1 MNFRFL
7 PSFPIFSYKT
17 QGLVSLNEV
26 NCNWEN
32 GGTENEYEVSLEHTR
47 KLGLTQHMSKKKK
60 RQRKK
65 KKKKSV

>member
-32 GGTENEYEVSLEHTR
+32 GGTKNEYEVSFENTR
-47 KLGLTQHMSKKKK
+47 KLGQA
-60 RQRKK
+60 
-65 KKKKSV
+65 

>member
-17 QGLVSLNEV
+17 QDLVSLNEV

-32 GGTENEYEVSLEHTR
+32 VGTKNEYEVSFENTR
-47 KLGLTQHMSKKKK
+47 KLGQA
-60 RQRKK
+60 
-65 KKKKSV
+65 